1 MSDADDRRAE
11 RAKRPSGISDAE
23 HSVEAEGVAG
33 STRAGSGGLTRLR
46 HAADT
51 YVGVGGVLLALVVYL
66 SITQE
71 QFLTYDNFINI
82 LATNAVL
89 LVVAVGLTFV
99 LLNGGIDLS
108 LGGLMAFTGVIMA
121 ELIAA
126 GWPTALAALA
136 VVVLAG
142 LIGTLANGLLIG
154 KVGLSFLVV
163 TLGTGSILRGIAQV
177 RTAGQS
183 QSLFGNEFL
192 TALGSDK
199 VLGVPI
205 LVWVSLTVLA
215 VGILILRYTGFGRM
229 VYATGGNREAARY
242 AGINVTNISV
252 AVFGIAGLLAGLGA
266 VMDSARLSNA
276 SPTASTGIELAAAA
290 AVLLGGTS
298 FMGGRGTLL
307 GTLLGVLFLGVLS
320 NGITLA
326 GISAFWQGI
335 VSGIVLIAAVL
346 LDRLRN
352 GAPGDSG

>member
-1 MSDADDRRAE
+1 MADGDGHVDLDHQREPGVVADPRRVPRTGRGATGVDRA
-11 RAKRPSGISDAE
+11 
-23 HSVEAEGVAG
+23 
-33 STRAGSGGLTRLR
+33 R
-46 HAADT
+46 HAVDT
-51 YVGVGGVLLALVVYL
+51 YIGVGGVLVALIVYL
-66 SITQE
+66 SITQDR
-71 QFLTYDNFINI
+71 FLTYDNFVNI
-82 LATNAVL
+82 MATNAVL

-108 LGGLMAFTGVIMA
+108 LGGLMAFTGVVMA
-121 ELIAA
+121 ELIGA

-136 VVVLAG
+136 VIVLAAV
-142 LIGTLANGLLIG
+142 IGTVVNGVLIG

-163 TLGTGSILRGIAQV
+163 TLGTGSVLRGIAQV

-183 QSLFGNEFL
+183 QSLFGNELL
-192 TALGSDK
+192 TTLGSDK
-199 VLGVPI
+199 VAGVPI
-205 LVWVSLTVLA
+205 LVLVSLAVL
-215 VGILILRYTGFGRM
+215 VLGILVLRYTGFGRM
-229 VYATGGNREAARY
+229 VYATGGNRVAARY
-242 AGINVTNISV
+242 AGIEVTNISV
-252 AVFGIAGLLAGLGA
+252 AVFGIAGLLAGLAA

-276 SPTASTGIELAAAA
+276 SPTAATGIELTAAA

-335 VSGIVLIAAVL
+335 VSGAVLIAAVL

-352 GAPGDSG
+352 GSSAAPSG